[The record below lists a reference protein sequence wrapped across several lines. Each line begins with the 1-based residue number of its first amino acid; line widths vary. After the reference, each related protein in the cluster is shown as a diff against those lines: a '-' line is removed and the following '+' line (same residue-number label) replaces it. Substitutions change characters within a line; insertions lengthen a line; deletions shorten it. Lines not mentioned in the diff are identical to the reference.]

1 MKKTILFFWLLSI
14 AFIKRHLKYIAL
26 GIIFGFIA
34 ALFILQT
41 HPIYNRL
48 SSLRNKR
55 IGMVGRFRENSLPL
69 TIQNQ
74 LSLGLT
80 SIMPS
85 GEATSSIAFKWT
97 VDPSEKIYIFYLR
110 TDVYWHVGKKFTA
123 KDINYKIKDATIIP
137 IDNTTLK
144 ITLKEP
150 FSPLPTTLSGPIIKP
165 DLIGVGK
172 YKLSAIHYA
181 GDLISDI
188 SLKSLIP
195 DFPAITYKFYPTLS
209 EAVLAFKLGE
219 IDSLQNIAEILD
231 LETWPKVKVT
241 QTSVYDNYV
250 GLFFNLKDSLFKEK
264 EIRQALIYAIPD
276 IPNFVKA
283 FTPISPLS
291 WAYSQK
297 VRLYRFD
304 PETSSKMLAKSPLA
318 SSSSELTITT
328 FSSFVKLAQSIVDA
342 WQKVGVQAKI
352 RIVNSL
358 PTDYQMLLL
367 AQNIPADPDQYPYW
381 QSTQNIA
388 NFSHYDN
395 KKIDKLL
402 EDGRKSLDQ
411 EKRKKIYAD
420 FQRYLV
426 DDAPVIFLYYPK
438 VYTVERK

>member
-1 MKKTILFFWLLSI
+1 M
-14 AFIKRHLKYIAL
+14 

-34 ALFILQT
+34 TLFILQT

-55 IGMVGRFRENSLPL
+55 IGMVGRFRESSLPL
-69 TIQNQ
+69 SIQNQ

-85 GEATSSIAFKWT
+85 GEATSSLAFKWT
-97 VDPSEKIYIFYLR
+97 VDPSEKIYVFYLR
-110 TDVYWHVGKKFTA
+110 PDVYWHDGKKFTA
-123 KDINYKIKDATIIP
+123 KDINKDIKYKIKDADIIP
-137 IDNTTLK
+137 IDDTTLK

-150 FSPLPTTLSGPIIKP
+150 FSPLPTILTNPIIRQ
-165 DLIGVGK
+165 DLIGVGQ
-172 YKLSAIHYA
+172 YKLSAIHYL

-188 SLKSLIP
+188 SLKSIIP
-195 DFPAITYKFYPTLS
+195 DFPSKTYKFYPTLS

-219 IDSLQNIAEILD
+219 IDVLQNIPDTLD
-231 LETWPKVKVT
+231 LETWPKVKAT
-241 QTSVYDNYV
+241 QSNVYDNYV
-250 GLFFNLKDSLFKEK
+250 GLFFNLKDSIFKEK

-276 IPNFVKA
+276 IPNFTKTY
-283 FTPISPLS
+283 TPISPLS

-304 PETSSKMLAKSPLA
+304 PETSAKMLVKSPLA
-318 SSSSELTITT
+318 SSSSEITITT

-358 PTDYQMLLL
+358 PSDYQMLLL

-402 EDGRKSLDQ
+402 EDGRKTLDQ